1 MPPFVPHQ
9 EIVRMLTDTKVRQAK
24 STEKSYKIYDADG
37 LYIEITYGRQKWRW
51 KYCWQGKE
59 KNVLA
64 SASIPMFRSSSH
76 EKSVMP

>member
-37 LYIEITYGRQKWRW
+37 LYIEIAPTGAK
-51 KYCWQGKE
+51 K
-59 KNVLA
+59 
-64 SASIPMFRSSSH
+64 
-76 EKSVMP
+76 

>member
-37 LYIEITYGRQKWRW
+37 LYIEIAPTGAKKWRW
-51 KYCWQGKE
+51 KYRWQGKE
-59 KNVLA
+59 KRLGLGIYPDVSLKLA
-64 SASIPMFRSSSH
+64 R
-76 EKSVMP
+76 ESVMP